1 MSAPLVA
8 GAAALILGEKPAATP
23 AEVKAELLSRATE
36 GVLDFA
42 AATARRSPVVLPGTP
57 NKMLYLG
64 PV

>member
-8 GAAALILGEKPAATP
+8 GAAALVLGERPGATP
-23 AEVKAELLSRATE
+23 TEVKAELLSRATE

-42 AATARRSPVVLPGTP
+42 SKKTGVLPGTP
-57 NKMLYLG
+57 NKLLYLG